1 MAGKRRYARRM
12 ETDAPHHG
20 ERMNKLV
27 SAMNKATEKVLSN
40 CTRQAFLECYPTEL
54 TSKHREVFTAAH
66 EQFLAN
72 LGKNIKDELSIVSDR
87 YEIVAKLQLI
97 DQWKEDQLLCEIRS
111 ASLEPLQAPPNDLVK
126 ALEIG
131 NKRQEQQRLLDV
143 LQELEH
149 QRERLLQEHQENSKR
164 HQRLVNQ
171 LEENTQH
178 IERAVAVGRQWA
190 QSDTRDWQSK
200 H

>member
-72 LGKNIKDELSIVSDR
+72 LGKNIKVGEPFILSFLIWLIPKRLGRMSC
-87 YEIVAKLQLI
+87 QL
-97 DQWKEDQLLCEIRS
+97 
-111 ASLEPLQAPPNDLVK
+111 
-126 ALEIG
+126 
-131 NKRQEQQRLLDV
+131 
-143 LQELEH
+143 
-149 QRERLLQEHQENSKR
+149 
-164 HQRLVNQ
+164 
-171 LEENTQH
+171 
-178 IERAVAVGRQWA
+178 
-190 QSDTRDWQSK
+190 
-200 H
+200 